1 MLINIFRLIT
11 NLTFL
16 LAKKNFL
23 LLIVLYPDYQKCKH
37 LNTGND
43 GSNIDND
50 NVILVQIIL
59 IVFYSILFKLITVQ
73 IVSMIH
79 IFYIE

>member
-23 LLIVLYPDYQKCKH
+23 LLIVLYPDYRKCKH

-59 IVFYSILFKLITVQ
+59 VVFYSILFKLITVQ

>member
-11 NLTFL
+11 SLTFL

-23 LLIVLYPDYQKCKH
+23 LLIVLYPDYPKCKH

-43 GSNIDND
+43 GNNIDND
-50 NVILVQIIL
+50 NVTLVQIIL
-59 IVFYSILFKLITVQ
+59 VVFCSISLKLIMVQ

-79 IFYIE
+79 ILYIE